1 MTGHLK
7 ETANVKASSTALHEL
22 LPLLWLALGTFATG
36 TESFMIAALLPG
48 LASDMSVSITAAGQL
63 MTVFALT
70 YALSS
75 PVLAAATGGM
85 NRRHVLL
92 LSMIAFA
99 LFNFIAA
106 AAANYWQLM
115 AARILLACAAG
126 LYVPSA
132 SALAG
137 AVVAPQ
143 RRGTALAI
151 VMGGSSIAVALGVP
165 LGALI
170 GHAMGWRMTF
180 VCVGILASLAVAGLL
195 FGFPRSVGAGLATAS
210 LRERLAVVQQPPV
223 LVALLVTVIWGTGAY
238 TVYSYL
244 APYLAHVAG
253 IGDAQIGLILFIWGC
268 AAVTGLFTGGAIN
281 DRLGARAM
289 IVPALALLALAFAS
303 LSFGP
308 GLVGGKILLGSITL
322 AIVVWGVAGWG
333 FFPAQ
338 QARLIGIAGVKVAPI
353 VLSLNASSMYL
364 GFSLGAALGSIAL
377 IYGSVMSLGW
387 VAALCEVV
395 ALAIV
400 LVSTRS
406 ATGALTGPASAN
418 AQPATAVSTTA
429 CQRREARPAG
439 SSAR

>member
-1 MTGHLK
+1 
-7 ETANVKASSTALHEL
+7 VKTSSAALSEL
-22 LPLLWLALGTFATG
+22 LPLLWLTLGTFATG

-48 LASDMSVSITAAGQL
+48 LAADLSVSITAAGQL

-85 NRRHVLL
+85 NRRRVLL
-92 LSMIAFA
+92 LSMVAFTLA
-99 LFNFIAA
+99 NFVAA
-106 AAANYWQLM
+106 AAVNYWQLM

-137 AVVAPQ
+137 VVVSPQ

-151 VMGGSSIAVALGVP
+151 VIGGSSIAVALGVP
-165 LGALI
+165 LGAVI

-180 VCVGILASLAVAGLL
+180 VCVGILGSLAVAGLL
-195 FGFPRSVGAGLATAS
+195 FGFPRGVGAGIGAPT
-210 LRERLAVVQQPPV
+210 LRERLAVIQQPPV
-223 LVALLVTVIWGTGAY
+223 LVALLITVIWGTGAY
-238 TVYSYL
+238 TIYSYL
-244 APYLAHVAG
+244 VPYLTRVVGIEDAH
-253 IGDAQIGLILFIWGC
+253 IGLALFIWGC

-289 IVPALALLALAFAS
+289 ILPALTLLALAFAG
-303 LSFGP
+303 LSFVP
-308 GLVGGKILLGSITL
+308 SLAGGKILLGYVVV

-364 GFSLGAALGSIAL
+364 GFSLGAALGSITL
-377 IYGSVMSLGW
+377 IYASVASLGW
-387 VAALCEVV
+387 VAALCEVA
-395 ALAIV
+395 ALALM
-400 LVSTRS
+400 LVSTRP
-406 ATGALTGPASAN
+406 AHALTPPAA
-418 AQPATAVSTTA
+418 AGAEAAAGAGAA
-429 CQRREARPAG
+429 CPQSPQAACGCAR
-439 SSAR
+439 

>member
-1 MTGHLK
+1 
-7 ETANVKASSTALHEL
+7 VKTSSTAVHEL

-48 LASDMSVSITAAGQL
+48 LAGDLSVSIAAAGQL
-63 MTVFALT
+63 MMVFALV

-75 PVLAAATGGM
+75 PLLATATSAM
-85 NRRHVLL
+85 SRRKVLL
-92 LSMIAFA
+92 LSMAAFA
-99 LFNFIAA
+99 LFNFVAA
-106 AAANYWQLM
+106 AAVNYWQLM

-137 AVVAPQ
+137 AVVSPQ

-151 VMGGSSIAVALGVP
+151 VTGGSSVAVALGVP
-165 LGALI
+165 LGAVI
-170 GHAMGWRMTF
+170 GHTMGWRMTF
-180 VCVGILASLAVAGLL
+180 VSVGILALLAVAGLL
-195 FGFPRSVGAGLATAS
+195 FGFPRSVGAALGTPT
-210 LRERLAVVQQPPV
+210 LRERLAVVQRPAV
-223 LVALLVTVIWGTGAY
+223 LVALLVTVIWGAGAY
-238 TVYSYL
+238 TLYSYL
-244 APYLAHVAG
+244 APYLTRVAG
-253 IGDAQIGLILFIWGC
+253 IEGSQVSLILFIWGC

-289 IVPALALLALAFAS
+289 IIPALALLALAFVS
-303 LSFGP
+303 LSFVP
-308 GLVGGKILLGSITL
+308 DLLDGKILLACIAV

-364 GFSLGAALGSIAL
+364 GFSLGAALGSITL

-387 VAALCEVV
+387 VAALCEGV

-400 LVSTRS
+400 LVSMRPARTFT
-406 ATGALTGPASAN
+406 AAPASAGSEL
-418 AQPATAVSTTA
+418 AAGAAP
-429 CQRREARPAG
+429 RRPREPQVA
-439 SSAR
+439 SNCTS